1 MKFCQKQNRMD
12 VVSSSIDHGASPI
25 QMVRSANY
33 AICLSYSLQHIV
45 IIFTMVRLGRSS
57 KFPRF
62 SEFESLKNT
71 VLSEQCRDGEGG
83 RQDCPLVPS
92 EGRA

>member
-45 IIFTMVRLGRSS
+45 IIFTMVFFLI
-57 KFPRF
+57 
-62 SEFESLKNT
+62 
-71 VLSEQCRDGEGG
+71 
-83 RQDCPLVPS
+83 
-92 EGRA
+92 